1 MGPVVCLLVETFA
14 GSGKVGEVVVFGG
27 FVGGAGVVA
36 VEVVDVFVGEVG
48 GVEAGGDV
56 LEDFGR

>member
-1 MGPVVCLLVETFA
+1 MSPVVRLLVETFA
-14 GSGKVGEVVVFGG
+14 GSGEVGEVVVFGG

-56 LEDFGR
+56 LKDFGR